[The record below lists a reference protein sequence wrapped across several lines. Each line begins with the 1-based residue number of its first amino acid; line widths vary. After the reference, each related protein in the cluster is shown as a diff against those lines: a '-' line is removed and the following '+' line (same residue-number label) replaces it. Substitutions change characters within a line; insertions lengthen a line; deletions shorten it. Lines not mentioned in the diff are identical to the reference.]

1 MRGVIQNMAAHRTK
15 IPIAAWL
22 TALRLPFT
30 TVAVVPFGIGV
41 YLAYANGRAISL
53 QASLAGAL
61 AVFLLCIGCYLI
73 GEVTDQAEDSK
84 TVAVGRTPFSGGTLA
99 VVNGRLAPGNDM
111 TAAALSFAAAALLGL
126 YIFSVRP
133 EPWLMGLGACGA
145 LAAVLYSLPPV
156 RLVKRGVGEVLIG
169 VCYGWMPLVAG
180 YGCAAGGM
188 PPRSYLFC
196 LPVVLSIFNV
206 ILLNEFPDYDPDRST
221 GKRNLLV
228 RLGRERGA
236 QIYAVASLLTAI
248 TLVILW
254 YYYRPLSA
262 VHLALVL
269 PGALLALVLA
279 QQVLCARRWSSN
291 LTIERVCGLTIL
303 LNHIAS
309 LTVGGLVRW

>member
-1 MRGVIQNMAAHRTK
+1 MAAQSAK
-15 IPIAAWL
+15 MPGAAWL
-22 TALRLPFT
+22 TAMRLPFT

-41 YLAYANGRAISL
+41 YLAYVNGHTISVS
-53 QASLAGAL
+53 ASLSGFL
-61 AVFLLCIGCYLI
+61 AVFFLCVACYLI
-73 GEVTDQAEDSK
+73 GEVTDQAEDSR

-99 VVNGRLAPGNDM
+99 VVGGHLEAGKVM
-111 TAAALSFAAAALLGL
+111 KAAWLSFAAAGLLGL
-126 YIFSVRP
+126 YIFSIRP
-133 EPWLMGLGACGA
+133 EPWLIGLGVFGA
-145 LAAVLYSLPPV
+145 LSAVLYSLPPV

-169 VCYGWMPLVAG
+169 VCYGWLPLVTG
-180 YGCAAGGM
+180 YGCATGAM
-188 PPRSYLFC
+188 PPQSYLFC

-269 PGALLALVLA
+269 LGALLALVLA

>member
-41 YLAYANGRAISL
+41 YLAYVNGHTISVR
-53 QASLAGAL
+53 ASLAGTL
-61 AVFLLCIGCYLI
+61 AVFLLCVACYLI

-84 TVAVGRTPFSGGTLA
+84 TLAVGRTPFSGGTLA
-99 VVNGRLAPGNDM
+99 VVGGHLEAGKVM
-111 TAAALSFAAAALLGL
+111 TAAWLSFAAAALLGL
-126 YIFSVRP
+126 YIFSIHP
-133 EPWLMGLGACGA
+133 EPWLIGLGAFGA
-145 LAAVLYSLPPV
+145 LSAVLYSLPPV

-169 VCYGWMPLVAG
+169 VCYGWLPLVTG
-180 YGCAAGGM
+180 YGCATGAM
-188 PPRSYLFC
+188 PPQSYLFC

-269 PGALLALVLA
+269 LGALLALVLA